1 MRVVKSG
8 RFLIR
13 TGERQELAV
22 LVMPAQEGDAQG
34 CPGAADTVIVPRIDD
49 GGRGAS
55 LLRKAGGYNNE
66 GCPVRLVMVSC
77 GPELLARTTSYSL
90 KIFFISRMAKVRTRL
105 A

>member
-34 CPGAADTVIVPRIDD
+34 CPGAADTVIVPRID
-49 GGRGAS
+49 
-55 LLRKAGGYNNE
+55 
-66 GCPVRLVMVSC
+66 
-77 GPELLARTTSYSL
+77 
-90 KIFFISRMAKVRTRL
+90 
-105 A
+105 